1 MRNNYRKQLEELN
14 YELMQMGSE
23 IEYAIEKAVTALEN
37 RDVESAKEAIEMDDR
52 IDRREKEIESL
63 CMKLLLLQQPIATDL
78 RNISA
83 ALKIITD
90 MERIGDQAADI
101 SEITLLL
108 AREEVTVNLES
119 IRQMAA
125 ETINMVNKSVES
137 YVERD
142 IELAGE
148 VICNDDIV
156 DELFLKTK
164 NELIDMIKNGTPG
177 NEQATDLLMAAK
189 YFERIGDHAVNIA
202 ERVVYFLNGGDEDDG
217 HFYC

>member
-14 YELMQMGSE
+14 YDLIQMGSE

-37 RDVESAKEAIEMDDR
+37 RDVESAREAIEMDER

-108 AREEVTVNLES
+108 AREDVTVNMES

-125 ETINMVNKSVES
+125 ETINMVNKSVEA
-137 YVERD
+137 YVERN
-142 IELAGE
+142 IELAEE

-164 NELIDMIKNGTPG
+164 NELILMIKNGTPG
-177 NEQATDLLMAAK
+177 NEQAADLLMAAK

-202 ERVVYFLNGGDEDDG
+202 ERVVYFLNGG
-217 HFYC
+217 

>member
-1 MRNNYRKQLEELN
+1 MRKNYRKQLEELN

-52 IDRREKEIESL
+52 IDHREKEIESL
-63 CMKLLLLQQPIATDL
+63 CMKLLLLQQPIASDL

-101 SEITLLL
+101 SEITLIL

-137 YVERD
+137 YVERNL
-142 IELAGE
+142 ELAGE
-148 VICNDDIV
+148 VIRNDDIV

-164 NELIDMIKNGTPG
+164 NELINMIKSGTPG
-177 NEQATDLLMAAK
+177 NEQAADLLMAAK

-202 ERVVYFLNGGDEDDG
+202 ERVVYFLNGR
-217 HFYC
+217 